1 MRVLHS
7 RKFGFERGTTMI
19 VFKREQKGCKTEVSV
34 PNWVAALVLT
44 VTILAMLVLL
54 VKYLP
59 DIVLW
64 LG

>member
-1 MRVLHS
+1 
-7 RKFGFERGTTMI
+7 MI
-19 VFKREQKGCKTEVSV
+19 VFKREQKGKTELSV

-64 LG
+64 LR